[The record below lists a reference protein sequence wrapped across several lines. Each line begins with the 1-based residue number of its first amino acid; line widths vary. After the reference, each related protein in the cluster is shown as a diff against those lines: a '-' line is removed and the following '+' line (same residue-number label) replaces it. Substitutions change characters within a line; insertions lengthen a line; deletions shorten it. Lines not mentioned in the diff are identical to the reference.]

1 MTCAEKDKVI
11 QELLGQ
17 NGQRVGRTVVEDDT
31 CLVRLLATLR
41 QDLEDREVG
50 DYLCS
55 FLVA

>member
-1 MTCAEKDKVI
+1 MTRAEKDRVV
-11 QELLGQ
+11 QELLAHY
-17 NGQRVGRTVVEDDT
+17 GQRVGRTVVEDDT